1 MIGLFSINVGHKVE
15 LNMNKQYQWTSPD
28 IDLLEDEKTK
38 LKPPAMYHVILN
50 NDDYTPMDFVIEIL
64 SRFFSMDL
72 ESATQ
77 VMLKVHFEGKA
88 SCGTFTAEVAETKV
102 MQVTTYAR
110 ENEHPLLCTM
120 EQV

>member
-1 MIGLFSINVGHKVE
+1 MFSINVSHKVE
-15 LNMNKQYQWTSPD
+15 LSMNKQYQWTSPD

-88 SCGTFTAEVAETKV
+88 SCGIFTAEVAETKV